1 MGMPVV
7 VVIKDGF
14 AVVVAAG
21 ADITLDVIVVGG
33 VGATVLVA
41 LVVAVITEV
50 AVAVEGVVMA
60 EDERGFLVMV
70 AVAF

>member
-1 MGMPVV
+1 M
-7 VVIKDGF
+7 VVIRDGF
-14 AVVVAAG
+14 AVVVAAE